1 VAFEFIQPIEGNSI
15 YQESLDSRGE
25 GVADIAFTVAN
36 LEKEA
41 AEMIYRGM
49 PIILSGKP
57 KNGPAFA
64 CFDTRKNSGNIMIRL
79 IQRE

>member
-1 VAFEFIQPIEGNSI
+1 
-15 YQESLDSRGE
+15 LDSRGE
-25 GVADIAFTVAN
+25 GVVDIAFTVED

-41 AEMIYRGM
+41 ATLIYRGI
-49 PIILSGKP
+49 PAVLSGKP

-64 CFDTRKNSGNIMIRL
+64 YFDTRKNSGNIMIRL